1 MLPVKIIN
9 TVVIMVAV
17 VELQLLYNCKN
28 EKVIEKKYN
37 GRNIKCMTEFIS
49 MTRLLKIESFQ
60 V

>member
-1 MLPVKIIN
+1 
-9 TVVIMVAV
+9 MVAV

-28 EKVIEKKYN
+28 EKVIENIYN

-49 MTRLLKIESFQ
+49 MNRLLKIESFQ

>member
-1 MLPVKIIN
+1 
-9 TVVIMVAV
+9 MVAV